1 MATDAFDHDAA
12 RVARDGAIATVDD
25 AASEAWKE
33 AALAAVRYV
42 CERRAQFTTDAV
54 WFVLDRTAVDA
65 PNEPRAMGAIMR
77 QAVAAGWCAPVPDQT
92 RKSVR
97 VACHRRPLQVWES
110 RITAREAGQLTA
122 G

>member
-1 MATDAFDHDAA
+1 MATDAFDPDAA
-12 RVARDGAIATVDD
+12 RAAREGAIATVDD

-54 WFVLDRTAVDA
+54 WFVLDRAATDS
-65 PNEPRAMGAIMR
+65 PSEPRAMGAIMR
-77 QAVAAGWCAPVPDQT
+77 QAVSAGWCAPVPDP
-92 RKSVR
+92 
-97 VACHRRPLQVWES
+97 CHRRPLQVWES